1 MRRHI
6 INIVNEKKDIT
17 TYPTD
22 IEWITRDSYKQL
34 YAYKLN
40 NLNKRTSSRKT
51 AHYSLTVSHK
61 IKYELTIWPS
71 NPIPRNLSKG
81 NENICPHKD
90 SYINVWRSL
99 TLNGPKLKTTQVP
112 FTGEW
117 INKHDA
123 SIWWNTTQQEEEMN
137 YDQSQR
143 HSAEWKKLSERGYTP
158 HDSISR
164 TFFLSI
170 FFAWG
175 RLLLSSH
182 LCQSSS
188 ISCGMQPQ
196 HGLTIC
202 VCSAQKVNPQTL
214 GHQSGEHKLDHYTP
228 GQPLYDI
235 LKR

>member
-1 MRRHI
+1 MRRHN

-90 SYINVWRSL
+90 SYMNVWRSL

-123 SIWWNTTQQEEEMN
+123 SIRWNTTQQEEEMN

-143 HSAEWKKLSERGYTP
+143 HSAE
-158 HDSISR
+158 
-164 TFFLSI
+164 
-170 FFAWG
+170 
-175 RLLLSSH
+175 
-182 LCQSSS
+182 
-188 ISCGMQPQ
+188 
-196 HGLTIC
+196 
-202 VCSAQKVNPQTL
+202 
-214 GHQSGEHKLDHYTP
+214 
-228 GQPLYDI
+228 
-235 LKR
+235 